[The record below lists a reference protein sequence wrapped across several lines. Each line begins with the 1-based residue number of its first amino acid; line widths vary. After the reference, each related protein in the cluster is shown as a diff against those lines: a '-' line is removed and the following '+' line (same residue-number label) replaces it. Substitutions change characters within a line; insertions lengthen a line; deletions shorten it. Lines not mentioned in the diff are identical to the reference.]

1 MSDNRVFEIHD
12 LIFIIKK
19 NFNNIFLLSLAIT
32 IFAIFVTYLIPKT
45 YTSSILVKNNFNQ
58 PSNPLSSLS
67 NQFGGLASM
76 AGIDVNSSG
85 SLTLEQIEAQIISRD
100 FINHLSKFEN
110 FDINLLIPKSYD
122 EVSKSLSYDET
133 KYNFKEKKWL
143 LTSQKPL
150 KTERHKVF
158 KDNIKLSLDKDNSF
172 IKIEYRHL
180 SPIVAQETLNL
191 IVDEINNINRNKAL
205 KESSDTIDYLNS
217 QLKKNSLNNVVKS
230 INSLTEVELNK
241 LVIANIKSDYTLTII
256 DSAYLPEKKSHP
268 RRSLVGMMTL
278 ILSFIILFLRVIIIA
293 FIKKQKLE

>member
-1 MSDNRVFEIHD
+1 MSDNKVFEIYD
-12 LIFIIKK
+12 LIIIIKK
-19 NFNNIFLLSLAIT
+19 NFKNIFLLSLAIT
-32 IFAIFVTYLIPKT
+32 ISAIFVTYLIPKT
-45 YTSSILVKNNFNQ
+45 YTSSILVKNNFNKTA
-58 PSNPLSSLS
+58 NPLGSLG

-76 AGIDVNSSG
+76 AGIDFDSSG
-85 SLTLEQIEAQIISRD
+85 SLTLEQIEAQILSRD
-100 FINHLSKFEN
+100 FVNHLSKFEN

-150 KTERHKVF
+150 RTERHEVF

-205 KESSDTIDYLNS
+205 KESSDKIDYLNS
-217 QLKKNSLNNVVKS
+217 QLKKNSLNNVIKS

-241 LVIANIKSDYTLTII
+241 LVIANIRPDYTITII

-268 RRSLVGMMTL
+268 RRSLVGMMTF
-278 ILSFIILFLRVIIIA
+278 ILSFIILFLRLIVIA
-293 FIKKQKLE
+293 FIKKQKL

>member
-150 KTERHKVF
+150 KTERHKLF